1 MIRLPASGV
10 ALGRCVCGAVVHED
24 GWRDECSER
33 EWLLSGLCQDC
44 QDRVFLASDGNAR
57 HPLRFGAL
65 AAHCIAGRDV
75 TDLAV
80 LPFLFVPE
88 FGTLAWEA
96 RSALRIGP
104 KLSSGLRSD
113 LDPMARMLAGNRL
126 HVTSVRTLA
135 EPRLGEWFSDLDL
148 LIALDHNALE
158 AIVGACPALGGGF
171 AVALAEAVD
180 WSSLAGRSL
189 VPLGEF
195 VRELGLE
202 PSCLSSS
209 PPPSPLRLC
218 AQMGSA
224 LGLADARPLS
234 QLLDSVRG
242 RLPEPAPT
250 RGG

>member
-96 RSALRIGP
+96 DPRFASDRSFRPDFAPI
-104 KLSSGLRSD
+104 
-113 LDPMARMLAGNRL
+113 
-126 HVTSVRTLA
+126 
-135 EPRLGEWFSDLDL
+135 
-148 LIALDHNALE
+148 LIRWRGCWPDT
-158 AIVGACPALGGGF
+158 ACM
-171 AVALAEAVD
+171 
-180 WSSLAGRSL
+180 
-189 VPLGEF
+189 
-195 VRELGLE
+195 
-202 PSCLSSS
+202 S
-209 PPPSPLRLC
+209 PVC
-218 AQMGSA
+218 
-224 LGLADARPLS
+224 
-234 QLLDSVRG
+234 
-242 RLPEPAPT
+242 
-250 RGG
+250 